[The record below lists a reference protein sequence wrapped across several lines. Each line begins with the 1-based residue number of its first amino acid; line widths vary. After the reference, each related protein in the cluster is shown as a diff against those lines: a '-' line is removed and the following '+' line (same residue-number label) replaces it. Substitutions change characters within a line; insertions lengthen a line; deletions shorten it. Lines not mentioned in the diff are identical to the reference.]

1 MSLMGCIK
9 QWKGWDGEVG
19 KTCMG
24 QGTFLFPSQNSVSQN
39 WLYVPG
45 NGSLHFL
52 NSPYRQRWQ
61 TFPKYLSLSFS
72 TLANTCSSPPPIPT
86 KLSTEAEKRQSYKL
100 MEQICKGRLS
110 GERVFQIIPHPQAP
124 MFNYSDHISPLL
136 LVQLNFFCFTILCHI
151 CYLLL

>member
-1 MSLMGCIK
+1 MNLMGCIK
-9 QWKGWDGEVG
+9 QWKSWDGEVG

-45 NGSLHFL
+45 NRSLHFL

-72 TLANTCSSPPPIPT
+72 TLANTCSSPLPFLQNSALKQKKAKAT
-86 KLSTEAEKRQSYKL
+86 NWWSRLQRQAA
-100 MEQICKGRLS
+100 R
-110 GERVFQIIPHPQAP
+110 RVFQKILHPQAP
-124 MFNYSDHISPLL
+124 MFNYSDHIIPLL

-151 CYLLL
+151 FYLLL